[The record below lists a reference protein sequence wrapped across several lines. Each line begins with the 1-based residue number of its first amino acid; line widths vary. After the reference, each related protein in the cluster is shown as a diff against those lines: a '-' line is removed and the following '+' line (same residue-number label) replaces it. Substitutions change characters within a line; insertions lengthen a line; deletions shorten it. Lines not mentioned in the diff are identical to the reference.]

1 MDRDEQAGQQS
12 GQDRD
17 PAELA
22 GRRKFLRQVGMT
34 AAAAAAAVG
43 AAELAGLKP
52 AAAAA
57 KRKAVASS
65 ASSRGTARRK
75 IVRPLVAGQAVRPDC
90 EAGYDWCV
98 CSEGNCDGGHCP
110 HGYVCNWCFSGA
122 CGDFYTC
129 IKGGCD
135 YSEHLEPVCSLC

>member
-1 MDRDEQAGQQS
+1 MDRDEQTRQRS

-17 PAELA
+17 PAEFA

-65 ASSRGTARRK
+65 ASSGGTAPRK
-75 IVRPLVAGQAVRPDC
+75 IVRPVQAGQAVKPDC
-90 EAGYDWCV
+90 EAGYDWCW
-98 CSEGNCDGGHCP
+98 CAEGQCDGGACP
-110 HGYVCNWCFSGA
+110 HGYVCNYCASGQ
-122 CGDFYTC
+122 CGDFFVC

-135 YSEHLEPVCSLC
+135 YSPHLEPVCSLC